1 MEAQMQRQP
10 VCYFLLH
17 ITSVV
22 FFPIVLLLTLFLLN
36 PPLQVANRAP
46 RKQSLGPLSD
56 ISQQEPLRSA
66 VPPGLTGDIFKDTEL
81 VEAKVRDLCRRVN
94 LGEPEK
100 EKLRLALMTKGL
112 DAVTVDMSSGAVRV
126 GGGGRG
132 HALSSVISARR
143 SSRPMLTRVCSS
155 ITSRLLTWSNPR
167 RHSHATN
174 VRKCC
179 RPPLPSSTTP
189 ALIGS
194 SVMNAT
200 NCSCRRALSYSTK
213 PWPMGQVKRTER
225 Q

>member
-22 FFPIVLLLTLFLLN
+22 FFPIVVFLTFFLLN

-112 DAVTVDMSSGAVRV
+112 DAVTVDMTSGAVRV

-132 HALSSVISARR
+132 RPARGRGAARSAGGARI
-143 SSRPMLTRVCSS
+143 SRPAAARTIKCDQCKKEFPANVDESVLVHHIKTAHMVKPQEVTHHASQHTSDITAYLTPH
-155 ITSRLLTWSNPR
+155 ITP
-167 RHSHATN
+167 
-174 VRKCC
+174 
-179 RPPLPSSTTP
+179 
-189 ALIGS
+189 
-194 SVMNAT
+194 
-200 NCSCRRALSYSTK
+200 
-213 PWPMGQVKRTER
+213 
-225 Q
+225 